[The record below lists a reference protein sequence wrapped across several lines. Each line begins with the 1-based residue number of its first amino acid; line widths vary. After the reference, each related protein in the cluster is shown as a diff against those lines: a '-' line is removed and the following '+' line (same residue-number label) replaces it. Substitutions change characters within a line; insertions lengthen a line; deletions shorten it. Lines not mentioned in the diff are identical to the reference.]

1 MRRLETDN
9 AQLTDELNKLRVRL
23 GRADDF
29 KIKYEHLLN
38 ENSNFKRELEERD
51 FAVRDLKT
59 LNAKLTQ
66 SVE

>member
-1 MRRLETDN
+1 
-9 AQLTDELNKLRVRL
+9 VRL

-29 KIKYEHLLN
+29 KVKYELLLN
-38 ENSNFKRELEERD
+38 ENANLKKELEERD

-59 LNAKLTQ
+59 LNEKLTR